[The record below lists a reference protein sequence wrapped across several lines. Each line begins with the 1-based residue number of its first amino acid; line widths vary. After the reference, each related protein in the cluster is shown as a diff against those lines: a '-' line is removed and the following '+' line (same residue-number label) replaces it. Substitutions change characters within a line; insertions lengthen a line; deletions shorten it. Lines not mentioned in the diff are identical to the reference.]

1 MKARVK
7 IILFCLISSSLIS
20 CDQITKK
27 LAQDH
32 LMYQASTSYF
42 NDLFR
47 LEYAENTGAALS
59 LGADLP
65 QPYNFVLLSLV
76 PLLFMVMVLIYV
88 FVGMKEFNLLRIT
101 AFALVFAGGIGNLI
115 DRIFRDRH
123 VTDFMNLGIYHIR
136 TGIFNVADVCITAG
150 VIILFISFNKKDNPT
165 LNGKRLT

>member
-1 MKARVK
+1 MKAKFK
-7 IILFCLISSSLIS
+7 IITFCLLSSSFIS
-20 CDQITKK
+20 CDQVTKK
-27 LAQDH
+27 LAKDN
-32 LMYQASTSYF
+32 LMYQGPTSYL

-65 QPYNFVLLSLV
+65 QPFNFILLSIIPLV
-76 PLLFMVMVLIYV
+76 FMLAVLAYV
-88 FVGMKEFNLLRIT
+88 IIKMKDFSLLRLT

-123 VTDFMNLGIYHIR
+123 VTDFMNLGIHHIR

-150 VIILFISFNKKDNPT
+150 VIVLFISYNKEQQLDAKGT
-165 LNGKRLT
+165 RLT